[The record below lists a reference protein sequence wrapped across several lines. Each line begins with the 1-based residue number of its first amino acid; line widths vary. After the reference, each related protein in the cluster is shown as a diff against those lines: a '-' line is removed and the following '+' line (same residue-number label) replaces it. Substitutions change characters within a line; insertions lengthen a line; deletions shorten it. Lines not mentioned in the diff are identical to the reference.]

1 MNAEKPRQSYRR
13 VGCFIYTSWSLS
25 SRKTLAQYFAMPLQ
39 IARRK
44 LSGMRD
50 SLVAGSTWKPRFRKT
65 LDRYPVFELF
75 DLEFAI
81 LGCDACHLG
90 GRKST
95 LQGRLSGDPYDPLT
109 YEVRITS
116 SLLRCCVERPF
127 FQSIR
132 DSDSSDSDEGE
143 ESPQNKMQFDLGR
156 FCAKR
161 VRTYHQFTHWEVSA
175 C

>member
-1 MNAEKPRQSYRR
+1 MPSRGTEIHVTRETQLGSIRSADIRGTHYILTAEML
-13 VGCFIYTSWSLS
+13 C
-25 SRKTLAQYFAMPLQ
+25 
-39 IARRK
+39 
-44 LSGMRD
+44 
-50 SLVAGSTWKPRFRKT
+50 
-65 LDRYPVFELF
+65 
-75 DLEFAI
+75 
-81 LGCDACHLG
+81 
-90 GRKST
+90 
-95 LQGRLSGDPYDPLT
+95 LT
-109 YEVRITS
+109 T
-116 SLLRCCVERPF
+116 F